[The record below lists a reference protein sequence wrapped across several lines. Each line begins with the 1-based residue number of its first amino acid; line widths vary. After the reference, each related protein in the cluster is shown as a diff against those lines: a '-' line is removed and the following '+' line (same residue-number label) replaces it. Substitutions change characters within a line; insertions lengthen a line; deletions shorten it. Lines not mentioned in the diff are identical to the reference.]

1 MLKTKIGKVFK
12 IILIVDDRFVTK
24 NLESELALKR
34 IRLKRK
40 LKNTGLRIIDKTNPR
55 NVFFNKI
62 EVGKQVRQE
71 FYLETTKELTKNDI
85 YKVINSIEPQP
96 LKLC

>member
-1 MLKTKIGKVFK
+1 MKIGKVFK
-12 IILIVDDRFVTK
+12 IMLIIDDRFTSR

-34 IRLKRK
+34 IRLRRK
-40 LKNTGLRIIDKTNPR
+40 LKKTGLRIIDCTNPR

-62 EVGKQVRQE
+62 EVGRQVRQE

-85 YKVINSIEPQP
+85 YKVINSIETQP
-96 LKLC
+96 LNI

>member
-1 MLKTKIGKVFK
+1 MKIGKVFK
-12 IILIVDDRFVTK
+12 IMLITDDRFTSR

-55 NVFFNKI
+55 NVFFNKVEI
-62 EVGKQVRQE
+62 GKQIRQE

-85 YKVINSIEPQP
+85 YKIINSIESQP
-96 LKLC
+96 LNI